1 MGQISLF
8 QFLYVLFKFRIIK
21 ITAKN
26 IVNFFKTKKFFLS
39 KSFNLK
45 NINGSKDKV
54 IIIKLYPYLN
64 IGNFKNQIIVQ
75 NNEKEN
81 NIKV

>member
-1 MGQISLF
+1 M
-8 QFLYVLFKFRIIK
+8 
-21 ITAKN
+21 
-26 IVNFFKTKKFFLS
+26 
-39 KSFNLK
+39 
-45 NINGSKDKV
+45 NGSNAKV

-81 NIKV
+81 NIKFNFFASRFFLLLPKENK